1 MHILIYA
8 KVLPERIIMKFCSGQ
23 VIPTKKWKNKKE
35 IRTSETEYYILN
47 PLPLPLPFPFNEYK
61 YMYRI
66 TPLCITEKK
75 ISTDIADDSA

>member
-1 MHILIYA
+1 M
-8 KVLPERIIMKFCSGQ
+8 
-23 VIPTKKWKNKKE
+23 KE
-35 IRTSETEYYILN
+35 ITTSETEYYILN
-47 PLPLPLPFPFNEYK
+47 PLPLPLPLPFPFPFNEYK